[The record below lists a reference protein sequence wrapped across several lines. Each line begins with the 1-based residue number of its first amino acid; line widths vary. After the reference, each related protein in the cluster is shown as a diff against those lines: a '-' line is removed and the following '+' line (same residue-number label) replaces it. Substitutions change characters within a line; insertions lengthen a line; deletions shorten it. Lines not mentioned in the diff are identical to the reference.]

1 MTNLSVKKGEH
12 EWDSDTS
19 RLLLMDQRDFNKLG
33 LSLDDLIEGYV
44 QSVLAMIA
52 IDKMAKRLVTT
63 KKTFRRK
70 LFTSLNDDETL
81 LNELFKEK

>member
-1 MTNLSVKKGEH
+1 
-12 EWDSDTS
+12 
-19 RLLLMDQRDFNKLG
+19 MDQRDFNKLG